1 MGKDPSQTKNGQNQ
15 DPPKGNGDGDG
26 PPPPEPRRTQIKL
39 RQEQIDRLLADGTLE
54 VDDDQFTGVVRDR
67 MSQLTARAKT
77 AEEELAGIVATREEA
92 ERKALEEQERYRELY
107 EKERTAHEQTGAA
120 RKDDLLRSRF
130 LLGATKAGVVDPDA
144 AYLLAKSLPNFTQ
157 LQVDDRG
164 EVSGLDALLKEL
176 VEAKPYLL
184 SQQKPPSV
192 GSPTNPTQQTQ
203 DRPPAETQEEAN
215 RRIRDA
221 VQKGGGLAQSTR

>member
-1 MGKDPSQTKNGQNQ
+1 MTSDPNKTKNGEQ
-15 DPPKGNGDGDG
+15 DPPKKNGEE
-26 PPPPEPRRTQIKL
+26 PPPPEPRRIQIKL
-39 RQEQIDRLLADGTLE
+39 RQEQIDRLVHDGTLE
-54 VDDDQFTGVVRDR
+54 VDEDQFTGVVRER
-67 MSQLTARAKT
+67 MSQLTARAKG
-77 AEEELAGIVATREEA
+77 AEEKLAAVVAGLDEA
-92 ERKALEEQERYRELY
+92 ERKALEEQEKFKELY

-130 LLGATKAGVVDPDA
+130 LLGATKAGVIDPDA

-157 LQVDDRG
+157 LKVDDRG

-184 SQQKPPSV
+184 SQKPTPTV

-215 RRIRDA
+215 RRIREA
-221 VQKGGGLAQSTR
+221 VQKGGGLAPSTR